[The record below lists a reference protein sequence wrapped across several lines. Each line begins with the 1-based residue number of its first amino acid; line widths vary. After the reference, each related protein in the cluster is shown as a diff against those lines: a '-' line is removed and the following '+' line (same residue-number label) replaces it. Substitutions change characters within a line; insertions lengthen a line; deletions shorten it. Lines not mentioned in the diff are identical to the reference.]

1 MKTGLFFG
9 SFNPI
14 HVGHMVLANYMISFT
29 DLDEVWFVVSPHNP
43 HKEKSTLLGQNH
55 RLQMVRIAVE
65 DHPKMKASNIEFK
78 LSQPSYT
85 INTLTHLREKYPKK
99 DFCLI
104 LGMDNLQTFDKWKNY
119 EQILKHHALYVYPRQ
134 GSVGDKFKDHP
145 HVHITEAPVIEIS
158 SSFIRAAIASNKE
171 VSSFMP
177 ERVAQYV
184 MEMNFYKSSTK
195 PAL

>member
-1 MKTGLFFG
+1 
-9 SFNPI
+9 
-14 HVGHMVLANYMISFT
+14 MVLANYMLSFT
-29 DLDEVWFVVSPHNP
+29 DLDEIWFVVSPHNP
-43 HKEKSTLLGQNH
+43 HKAKASLLAQNH

-65 DHPKMKASNIEFK
+65 DHPKLKASNIEFK
-78 LSQPSYT
+78 LPQPSYT

-119 EQILKHHALYVYPRQ
+119 GQILKHHALYIYPRQ

-158 SSFIRAAIASNKE
+158 SSFIRAAIAGKKD
-171 VSSFMP
+171 VSCFMP
-177 ERVAQYV
+177 EKVALYV
-184 MEMNFYKSSTK
+184 KEMNFYKNV
-195 PAL
+195 PQPPL